1 MFDLST
7 LLVGSI
13 PLMVIVFGLVEFFK
27 SLGFTGKV
35 LTVISMILGILFGM
49 AYQIAADGLPVGFPG
64 WFAVVV
70 FGLAIGLV
78 ASGFYDFANARWPKN
93 DDLSVLGAKR

>member
-1 MFDLST
+1 MFDISS

-35 LTVISMILGILFGM
+35 LTVVSMILGILFGM
-49 AYQIAADGLPVGFPG
+49 AYQIAAGGLPAAFAG
-64 WFAVVV
+64 WFAVIV

-78 ASGFYDFANARWPKN
+78 ASGFYDFANARWPKAN
-93 DDLSVLGAKR
+93 DTILGLKR

>member
-1 MFDLST
+1 MFDLSS

-13 PLMVIVFGLVEFFK
+13 PLMVIVFGLVEFVK

-35 LTVISMILGILFGM
+35 LTVVSMVLGIIFGM
-49 AYQIAADGLPVGFPG
+49 AYQIAASGLPVGFPG
-64 WFAVVV
+64 WFAVII

-78 ASGFYDFANARWPKN
+78 ASGFYDFANARWPKTN
-93 DDLSVLGAKR
+93 NTILGAKR